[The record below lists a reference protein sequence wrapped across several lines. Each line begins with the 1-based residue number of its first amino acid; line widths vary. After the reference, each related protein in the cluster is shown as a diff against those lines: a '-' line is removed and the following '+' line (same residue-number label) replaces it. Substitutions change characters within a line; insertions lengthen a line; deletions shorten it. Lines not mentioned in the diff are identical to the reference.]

1 MKGLYQQFE
10 ERPLKETSPKITAKV
25 LENFL
30 TDIFSKTNNPKE
42 RRIIFYTGEKGIRIF
57 DFTVKYGGTIDAP
70 HFTQESK
77 YLKGYYISLFKKHGN
92 YKVHVVGS
100 TFTFYKGTEIIKVI
114 SDVQNGFD
122 LSTYDMS
129 SNQVRAGINRVNAY
143 IKTLK

>member
-10 ERPLKETSPKITAKV
+10 EKVKENPPITKE
-25 LENFL
+25 LIGSFL
-30 TDIFSKTNNPKE
+30 TDIMSTSKPKE
-42 RRIIFYTGEKGIRIF
+42 RRVMFYTGERGLRAF
-57 DFTVKYGGTIDAP
+57 DFTIKYGGTILAL

-92 YKVHVVGS
+92 YKVHVVGR

-122 LSTYDMS
+122 LSTYDMTS
-129 SNQVRAGINRVNAY
+129 DQARAGINRVNAY

>member
-10 ERPLKETSPKITAKV
+10 EKVKENPPITKE
-25 LENFL
+25 LIGSFL
-30 TDIFSKTNNPKE
+30 TDIMKASKPKE
-42 RRIIFYTGEKGIRIF
+42 RRIMFYTGERGLRAF

-92 YKVHVVGS
+92 YKVHIVGR
-100 TFTFYKGTEIIKVI
+100 TFTFYKGTEVIRVI

-122 LSTYDMS
+122 LSTYDMTS
-129 SNQVRAGINRVNAY
+129 DQARAGINKVNAY
-143 IKTLK
+143 IKTLKG